1 MRVVAIVLSWNAA
14 AATLACLESLH
25 QQSMPVE
32 IVVVDN
38 ASRDD
43 TIAQITQRYP
53 DVRLIRNERNLGFAG
68 GMNIGIRTVLAE
80 SSPPD
85 AVILLNQDTVLD
97 PTCIEQLVAPLAADE
112 QVAAVGAK
120 IRYPDGTI
128 QHAGVRLEWPRAVVQ
143 HIGWH
148 EPDTGQYDQLQEC
161 EFVTGAAI
169 ALRSKVLD
177 AVQTFDEGFVPAYF
191 EDIDLCARLRWAGW
205 KIVYNPA
212 ATLVHH
218 ESLSLRDEL
227 QRSSY
232 YNRGRLRFVLK
243 HYTLS
248 DLFESFFPAECAHA
262 ERHAL
267 WPVEGRAL
275 RWAYAETLLHLREIL
290 AARRQLD
297 PTFQPADEAQLIE
310 FMRCLQRAQARAF
323 WQNAHRRAD
332 WMFNHS

>member
-14 AATLACLESLH
+14 AVTLDCLESLS

-32 IVVVDN
+32 MVVVDN

-43 TIAQITQRYP
+43 TVAQITQRYP
-53 DVRLIRNERNLGFAG
+53 EVRLICNDRNRGFSG
-68 GMNIGIRTVLAE
+68 GMNAGIRAVL
-80 SSPPD
+80 SDNPPPD
-85 AVILLNQDTVLD
+85 IVVLLNQDTVLN

-120 IRYPDGTI
+120 ILYTDGTI

-169 ALRSKVLD
+169 ALRSTALD
-177 AVQTFDEGFVPAYF
+177 AAQTFDEGFAPAYF
-191 EDIDLCARLRWAGW
+191 EDIDLCARLRRAGW
-205 KIVYNPA
+205 KIIYNPA

-243 HYTLS
+243 HYALA
-248 DLFESFFPAECAHA
+248 DLIETFFPAEMSHA
-262 ERHAL
+262 ERHVL

-275 RWAYAETLLHLREIL
+275 RWAYVETMLNLHNIF

-297 PTFQPADEAQLIE
+297 PTFQTSDEERLILLVQE
-310 FMRCLQRAQARAF
+310 LQRVHARVL
-323 WQNAHRRAD
+323 WQHAHRRAD